1 MELTPALADAGV
13 PAFLVILPGIQRATA
28 GELARCQERVTAGEG
43 GRLGIYGLREGG
55 GDRPGVGDGEG
66 VRIGEGDRLG
76 VEVAHR
82 LREREGDRVGV
93 G

>member
-1 MELTPALADAGV
+1 MDPVVHGGPDYSCGAARFSGAEGA
-13 PAFLVILPGIQRATA
+13 PAFP
-28 GELARCQERVTAGEG
+28 
-43 GRLGIYGLREGG
+43 
-55 GDRPGVGDGEG
+55 DGEG

>member
-1 MELTPALADAGV
+1 M
-13 PAFLVILPGIQRATA
+13 
-28 GELARCQERVTAGEG
+28 TAGEG
-43 GRLGIYGLREGG
+43 DRLRIYGLREGD

>member
-1 MELTPALADAGV
+1 M
-13 PAFLVILPGIQRATA
+13 
-28 GELARCQERVTAGEG
+28 TAGEG

-66 VRIGEGDRLG
+66 LRTGEGDRLG